1 MSKQEGFHDLPLSPP
16 SGTKELWRWLRDELR
31 AAILNG
37 RLKRGARMPS
47 SRGLA
52 DQYQCSRGTVVMAF
66 EHLRAE
72 GYIEGRKGTGTFV
85 ALALPDDS
93 LPASR
98 PAIRLNKQT
107 SRASISRRG
116 CIATEHVLTLPA
128 SRSIGKAFRS
138 YEPAID
144 LFPVELWSRISGRV
158 MRRAPRSLYGQG
170 DARGY
175 APLRKAIAEYV
186 GRTRGVRCEPDQV
199 LVTAG
204 TQQAL
209 DLIARLL
216 LDPGDT
222 VCMED
227 PGYPGAVYAF
237 RAAGARIMPI
247 PVDAEGLRIDLA
259 RRQRRKG
266 KLAYTTPANQFPLGI
281 TMSLRRRLE
290 LLNWAI
296 AAGAWIVEDEYDAE
310 YRYFGRPVP
319 ALQSLDE
326 SGSVIYI
333 GTFTK
338 MLFNSLRLGFAVLP
352 DRLVDAFAAARSLSD
367 RHPPTLEQAILAE
380 FILEGYFSHHVPR
393 MRQVYAER
401 ASILVEAAKRRLDGA
416 IDVAPAASGMR
427 TIGWIRS
434 GEHDLDLAQRA
445 RSQGRELAAV
455 SQFALRHPAPAG
467 LVLGFAGCAPAE
479 LRRGVDVLASIVAS
493 NTPVHNA
500 ATFRRASDSNN

>member
-1 MSKQEGFHDLPLSPP
+1 MSKQEGFNDLPLEPP
-16 SGTKELWRWLRDELR
+16 SGTKELWRWLRDGLR
-31 AAILNG
+31 SAILSG
-37 RLKRGARMPS
+37 GLKPGSRMPS
-47 SRGLA
+47 TRGLA
-52 DQYQCSRGTVVMAF
+52 RQYQCSRGTVVLAF

-72 GYIEGRKGTGTFV
+72 GYLEGRTGTGTFV

-93 LPASR
+93 LSTTR
-98 PAIRLNKQT
+98 PAIRLKKQI
-107 SRASISRRG
+107 SRATISTRG
-116 CIATEHVLTLPA
+116 RSATADVLTLPA

-186 GRTRGVRCEPDQV
+186 GSTRGVRCDPGQV

-209 DLIARLL
+209 DLTARLL
-216 LDPGDT
+216 LDPGDA
-222 VCMED
+222 VLMED
-227 PGYPGAVYAF
+227 PGYPGAVHAF
-237 RAAGARIMPI
+237 RAAGARIIPI
-247 PVDAEGLRIDLA
+247 AVDAEGLSIDLA
-259 RRQRRKG
+259 RHEQQKG
-266 KLAYTTPANQFPLGI
+266 KLVYTTPANQFPLGI
-281 TMSLRRRLE
+281 TMSLARRLE

-296 AAGAWIVEDEYDAE
+296 TDGAWIVEDEFDAE

-326 SGSVIYI
+326 SGSVVYI

-352 DRLVDAFAAARSLSD
+352 DRLVEAFAAARSLSD
-367 RHPPTLEQAILAE
+367 RHPPTLTQAILAE
-380 FILEGYFSHHVPR
+380 FILEGHFSHHVRR
-393 MRQVYAER
+393 MRQIYAER
-401 ASILVEAAKRRLDGA
+401 ASVLVEAAQRRLNGV
-416 IDVAPAASGMR
+416 IEVVEPSSGMR
-427 TIGWIRS
+427 TIGWVRT
-434 GEHDLDLAQRA
+434 GEHDADLAERG
-445 RSQGRELAAV
+445 RSQGLELAAL
-455 SQFALRHPAPAG
+455 SQFALRHLPPPG

-479 LRRGVDVLASIVAS
+479 LRRGVDVLAAIVQ
-493 NTPVHNA
+493 TPVHGSA
-500 ATFRRASDSNN
+500 PFRRDSQSNN